1 MLYYCVNGRMQNI
14 NSVTVLAKTTGW
26 IKKAKSLV
34 LYFIIFCHLLSL
46 SFLLIYL
53 LYLISSFISSPG
65 GIALFEALQK
75 FRDFEIQ
82 WAFDGKLAKTCRA
95 VINTDALLLVFGLH
109 LHITWGCAWGSLS
122 QKPCRF
128 PSQTQKST
136 YDLKSWCSCS
146 VIFWQERN
154 TIQHPVCEC
163 YACCSPANVPHTHTH
178 THMQSPWGQLNP
190 ISIIIWSN
198 CVVGYRQHC
207 HMFKNPQNTDWNQL
221 LFVYYPSTR
230 SQTLKYT
237 HTHC

>member
-1 MLYYCVNGRMQNI
+1 MKQSGNVFFLKQMREIALLLCKWKNVGKDNRLNKESEEFG
-14 NSVTVLAKTTGW
+14 L
-26 IKKAKSLV
+26 
-34 LYFIIFCHLLSL
+34 IFYHLLSH
-46 SFLLIYL
+46 
-53 LYLISSFISSPG
+53 SFIVIFTYLFTLFDFFFYQLSW

-146 VIFWQERN
+146 VMFWQERN

-178 THMQSPWGQLNP
+178 SHLEGN
-190 ISIIIWSN
+190 
-198 CVVGYRQHC
+198 
-207 HMFKNPQNTDWNQL
+207 
-221 LFVYYPSTR
+221 
-230 SQTLKYT
+230 
-237 HTHC
+237 

>member
-26 IKKAKSLV
+26 IKKARSLV

-109 LHITWGCAWGSLS
+109 LHITWGVCLRLSLTKTLQIS
-122 QKPCRF
+122 FSNTKVYIWFEIMVFLLCHVLTRTQHYTAPCMWM
-128 PSQTQKST
+128 
-136 YDLKSWCSCS
+136 LC
-146 VIFWQERN
+146 
-154 TIQHPVCEC
+154 
-163 YACCSPANVPHTHTH
+163 
-178 THMQSPWGQLNP
+178 ML
-190 ISIIIWSN
+190 
-198 CVVGYRQHC
+198 
-207 HMFKNPQNTDWNQL
+207 
-221 LFVYYPSTR
+221 
-230 SQTLKYT
+230 
-237 HTHC
+237 